1 MTFTPWKDRGAAV
14 VTGLLLA
21 AAFPPLNWWPLALV
35 ALVPLL
41 LAVWSRSARLG
52 KPFQALVY
60 GINHTPEL
68 NAAQSSSDAVTAADG
83 QPSVDPCGQNFRP
96 LYPGAISPEC
106 GDGVSGGVETQGL
119 EGLATL
125 PGKETHGP
133 ESRAPFWPAFRLGW
147 LFGFVFFTAT
157 LWWIQHV
164 TLPGM
169 LALTAYLA
177 LYPAVLMGMAAWL
190 GMPRDERWGP
200 ASGKV
205 LLLAGSW
212 AGLEWVRSVAL
223 SGFPWNGLAVPLF
236 DLHLARSLSAFTGVI
251 GLSGAVVLIPLGA
264 AAFLRIKGRR
274 AGPALFRWAACWVVL
289 ELVGRSGLGADSA
302 AGGSFYRAVL
312 VQPNVTMEEKMSPD
326 PEVQRQRYFDLLAQT
341 DEALAEATE
350 AKPDLVVWPESAV
363 PGFFDEMVQGGAFVD
378 QLQQGDFSLVTGAD
392 HEEWGKLYNSVV
404 AMRGTTENH
413 ALHPK
418 VRLVP
423 FGEFIPFRKQVPLF
437 EKMLGGLI
445 PMDFTRGTS
454 LEPLKVSGQPFSLVP
469 LVCFEDTMGDHA
481 RRFIRPE
488 PQILVNVT
496 NDNWFH
502 QSPATEMHFANA
514 RWRAPE
520 LRRTLVRSANTGV
533 TAIVSPQGGVKRIP
547 SFQREVLAGWIN
559 AGTGEVTFYAKY
571 GDVAAKLAGAL
582 SLLGCLAVFLRRK
595 FSISAALITNRQPQE
610 DKAE

>member
-1 MTFTPWKDRGAAV
+1 V
-14 VTGLLLA
+14 
-21 AAFPPLNWWPLALV
+21 
-35 ALVPLL
+35 
-41 LAVWSRSARLG
+41 
-52 KPFQALVY
+52 
-60 GINHTPEL
+60 
-68 NAAQSSSDAVTAADG
+68 
-83 QPSVDPCGQNFRP
+83 
-96 LYPGAISPEC
+96 
-106 GDGVSGGVETQGL
+106 
-119 EGLATL
+119 
-125 PGKETHGP
+125 
-133 ESRAPFWPAFRLGW
+133 
-147 LFGFVFFTAT
+147 
-157 LWWIQHV
+157 
-164 TLPGM
+164 
-169 LALTAYLA
+169 
-177 LYPAVLMGMAAWL
+177 
-190 GMPRDERWGP
+190 
-200 ASGKV
+200 
-205 LLLAGSW
+205 
-212 AGLEWVRSVAL
+212 
-223 SGFPWNGLAVPLF
+223 
-236 DLHLARSLSAFTGVI
+236 
-251 GLSGAVVLIPLGA
+251 
-264 AAFLRIKGRR
+264 
-274 AGPALFRWAACWVVL
+274 
-289 ELVGRSGLGADSA
+289 
-302 AGGSFYRAVL
+302 AGGSFYRVAL

-341 DEALAEATE
+341 DEAIAE
-350 AKPDLVVWPESAV
+350 AKPGLVVWPESAV
-363 PGFFDEMVQGGAFVD
+363 PGFFNEMVQGGAFVD
-378 QLQQGDFSLVTGAD
+378 QLKQGDFSLVTGAD

-454 LEPLKVSGQPFSLVP
+454 LEPLKVAGQPFGLVP

-488 PQILVNVT
+488 LQILVNVT

-520 LRRTLVRSANTGV
+520 LHRTLVRSANTGV
-533 TAIVSPQGGVKRIP
+533 SAIVSPEGGVKRIP
-547 SFQREVLAGWIN
+547 SFQREVLTGWVN

-595 FSISAALITNRQPQE
+595 FSISAALITNRRPQE

>member
-1 MTFTPWKDRGAAV
+1 MTITPWRSRGAALASA
-14 VTGLLLA
+14 LLLA
-21 AAFPPLNWWPLALV
+21 GAFPPFNGWPLVFAALI
-35 ALVPLL
+35 PLL
-41 LAVWSRSARLG
+41 LVVWPVPA
-52 KPFQALVY
+52 
-60 GINHTPEL
+60 
-68 NAAQSSSDAVTAADG
+68 
-83 QPSVDPCGQNFRP
+83 
-96 LYPGAISPEC
+96 
-106 GDGVSGGVETQGL
+106 
-119 EGLATL
+119 
-125 PGKETHGP
+125 HG
-133 ESRAPFWPAFRLGW
+133 RVFWRGFRLGW
-147 LFGFVFFTAT
+147 QFGFVFFTAT
-157 LWWIQHV
+157 LWWVQHV

-177 LYPAVLMGMAAWL
+177 LYPAVLLGLAGWL
-190 GMPRDERWGP
+190 GMRQDERWGP
-200 ASGKV
+200 VLGKV

-212 AGLEWVRSVAL
+212 AGLEWLRSVAM

-236 DLHLARSLSAFTGVI
+236 DLHLARALSAYTGVI
-251 GLSGAVVLIPLGA
+251 GLSGVVMLIPLGA
-264 AAFLRIKGRR
+264 AALLRIKGRR

-289 ELVGRSGLGADSA
+289 ELIGRSGLGADSVVE
-302 AGGSFYRAVL
+302 GSFYRAVL
-312 VQPNVTMEEKMSPD
+312 VQSNVTMEEKMSPD

-341 DEALAEATE
+341 DEALAQATE

-378 QLQQGDFSLVTGAD
+378 QLKQGDFSLVTGAD

-437 EKMLGGLI
+437 EKMLGELI

-481 RRFIRPE
+481 RRFIRSE

-520 LRRTLVRSANTGV
+520 LHRTLVRSANTGV
-533 TAIVSPQGGVKRIP
+533 TAIVSPEGGVKRIP
-547 SFQREVLAGWIN
+547 SFQREVLTGWIN
-559 AGTGEVTFYAKY
+559 AGAGEVTFYAKH

-595 FSISAALITNRQPQE
+595 FSISTASITNRQPQE